1 VQLHATAFVSTEVV
15 AGYPAWPPR
24 SVAAPPA
31 FPVRSAADLLVQPAA
46 SRPSQILVVD
56 DEALNVKLLGSLLRA
71 QGYSV
76 ESATDGEAALAA
88 VARSRPDLIL
98 LDVMM
103 PGIDGFEV
111 ATRLKTSPHTKSIP
125 IIMVTSL
132 DDRASRLAALD
143 AGAEDFLT
151 KPIDRAEL
159 WGRVRNLLRLKEYAD
174 LLGDHARILEDQ
186 VNERTEQ
193 LTASYRDTISTL
205 TRASSYRDEETGAH
219 VQRISFYCVELAQT
233 LRLDA
238 AFCDCIRYAS
248 PMHDVGKI
256 AIPDRILLKRGPLD
270 ADEWVVMKT
279 HSALGAKMLEGGDS
293 PYLRMGRDIALGH
306 HERWD
311 GTGYPY
317 GLAGEATP
325 LAARLMSIADV
336 YDALRSERPY
346 KQAYDHETAVA
357 VITRGDGR
365 TSPGHFDPEILG
377 AFGAAHSRLR
387 DIHASLA
394 DDATHRL

>member
-1 VQLHATAFVSTEVV
+1 MVLHATAVAATEDS
-15 AGYPAWPPR
+15 GSHPR
-24 SVAAPPA
+24 SPQAAGSVIRLAHPA
-31 FPVRSAADLLVQPAA
+31 GAGARAA
-46 SRPSQILVVD
+46 RILVVD
-56 DEALNVKLLGSLLRA
+56 DEARNVKLLASLLRA
-71 QGYSV
+71 QGYVV
-76 ESATDGEAALAA
+76 ESSGDGEHALAT
-88 VARSRPDLIL
+88 VAQSRPDLIL

-111 ATRLKTSPHTKSIP
+111 ASRLKASPHTRTIP

-132 DDRASRLAALD
+132 DDRASRLAALN

-174 LLGDHARILEDQ
+174 VLGDHARILEDQ

-193 LTASYRDTISTL
+193 LTASYRDTIATL

-219 VQRISFYCVELAQT
+219 VQRISFYCVELAQS
-233 LRLDA
+233 LQLDA

-256 AIPDRILLKRGPLD
+256 AIPDRILLKPGTLD
-270 ADEWVVMKT
+270 ADEWAIMKT
-279 HSALGAKMLEGGDS
+279 HSALGARMLEGGDS
-293 PYLRMGRDIALGH
+293 PYLRMGREIALGH

-311 GTGYPY
+311 GTGYPHALV
-317 GLAGEATP
+317 GDATP

-346 KQAYDHETAVA
+346 KRPFDHDTAVA

-365 TSPGHFDPEILG
+365 TSPTHFDPDVLA
-377 AFGAAHSRLR
+377 AFVTSQSRLKE
-387 DIHASLA
+387 IHAGLA
-394 DDATHRL
+394 DDAIDRGEHCDS